1 MNATDEN
8 KWGSVTENEKSERG
22 TGAVSTRLYL
32 LWQKDTASQTED
44 EHRITKCSKHS
55 WARVRGK
62 NS

>member
-8 KWGSVTENEKSERG
+8 NWGSVTEIEKSERG
-22 TGAVSTRLYL
+22 TGAVNMRLYL

-44 EHRITKCSKHS
+44 EHRITKWSKQS